1 MMQAHVDTNPMTGI
15 TKVWIYSLTGPYGSE
30 QFSYLVN
37 EGAGQWSTVEQPA
50 NQEPPEPTLELSRF
64 AAEALASALATMGRP
79 EEATQRHLTDAIK
92 VRDRLLTM
100 LEKT

>member
-1 MMQAHVDTNPMTGI
+1 MEAFVDTNPMTGN
-15 TKVWIYSLTGPYGSE
+15 TKVWLYSPIGIGPDTDVR
-30 QFSYLVN
+30 YLRY
-37 EGAGQWSTVEQPA
+37 EGDGKWSDIVQPMAVEAPA
-50 NQEPPEPTLELSRF
+50 PTFELPRQ

-100 LEKT
+100 LEKA